1 MTYSFSD
8 LGVPP
13 RLVEHLRSGGI
24 TTPFPIQAA
33 AIPDAIAGRDVCGKA
48 PTGSGKT
55 LAFGLAIAAKKA
67 RSKPGFPTS
76 VVLVPTREL
85 AAQVCT
91 ELAALAREPR
101 RTIAVYGGTSYGPT
115 RKALSRGVDTVV
127 ACPGRLEDLI
137 KQGTLSIAEV
147 STVVIDEADR
157 MSDMGF
163 LPSVRRL
170 LNMTSKE
177 RQVMLFSATFGPEID
192 SIVESYLRRPVF
204 HDAVP
209 DKSSVGEVSHAF
221 WKTERSERL
230 GLTVGLVRTH
240 GSAVIFCRTRR
251 GVDRVAKQL
260 SAAGVSAVS
269 IHGDRSQAQRERAL
283 ARFSD
288 GTAQA
293 LVATD
298 VAARGIH
305 VADLPC
311 VVHYD
316 PAASPTDYLHRS
328 GRTGRAGR
336 TGAVVSLVT
345 ADQAASVRGLQTA
358 LGLSDSGEVAGESRS
373 PRVNL
378 EARKDRRGHDGD
390 GRGRQAKAR
399 ARVRSRKPRR
409 SASRVSDST
418 KR

>member
-1 MTYSFSD
+1 MTDSFSE
-8 LGVPP
+8 LGVPA
-13 RLVEHLRSGGI
+13 RLVDRLQDNGI

-55 LAFGLAIAAKKA
+55 LAFGLAIASKDLRA
-67 RSKPGFPTS
+67 KPGCPLAL
-76 VVLVPTREL
+76 VLVPTREL
-85 AAQVCT
+85 AAQVST
-91 ELAALAREPR
+91 ELASLTQDPR

-137 KQGTLSIAEV
+137 EQGAISISQV

-170 LNMTSKE
+170 LNMTSPK
-177 RQVMLFSATFGPEID
+177 RQIMLFSATFGPAID
-192 SIVESYLRRPVF
+192 SIVGSYLKQPVF

-209 DKSSVGEVSHAF
+209 DESSVGEVSHAF
-221 WKTERSERL
+221 WKAERSERL
-230 GLTVGLVRTH
+230 SLTVGLVRTH

-283 ARFSD
+283 ARFSA

-316 PAASPTDYLHRS
+316 PAGSATDYLHRS

-345 ADQAASVRGLQTA
+345 ADQAAAVRTLQAA
-358 LGLSDSGEVAGESRS
+358 LGLSAGADRPVEQSSTKVYSRRPS
-373 PRVNL
+373 
-378 EARKDRRGHDGD
+378 D
-390 GRGRQAKAR
+390 GRGHNGVSR
-399 ARVRSRKPRR
+399 AHQVKGRGQGRSRKTRR
-409 SASRVSDST
+409 PGARAGGSR
-418 KR
+418 